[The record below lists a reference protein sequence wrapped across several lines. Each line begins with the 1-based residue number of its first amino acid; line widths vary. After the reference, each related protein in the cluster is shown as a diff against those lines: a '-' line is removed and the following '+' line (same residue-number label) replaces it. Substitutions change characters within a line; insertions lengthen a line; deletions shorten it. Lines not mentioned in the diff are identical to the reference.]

1 MKLSTRWSKWAVS
14 PRAAMLAVAVALFAG
29 CTSDDPAETVAA
41 GGPEEASFCAKWAQ
55 DLAGGDDSSWLAIL
69 KDPPGALEEP
79 AAAIIAAEK
88 AGDTGRAD
96 EAAEAVS
103 KWVEVHCTPEDA
115 APGAVAGDRRLA
127 LPPGA
132 IPKALTFCSAGSR
145 HPVADSDDGMV
156 LYGQGDDPYSGPM
169 LGVLWG
175 EQSHAGDGDAT
186 PVKVRGAD
194 GVAAPITV
202 FQQVILEELG
212 TVIAW
217 DEDGRSVGLYGRG
230 WEQARPNELV
240 ALAEQLELVDGR
252 FRLPEAALPDGFHEV
267 FAGSSSALSL
277 VFSPS
282 SEYEVRYET
291 VAHEAPEDQPAGD
304 SDQPELPPAADGQVT
319 VSGFMASSPA
329 YEAFRFLTLGLH
341 HTEVGGRQGIAGNAW
356 TEDAGPAV
364 VTWREPDGLV
374 VRLVGLGVNLDTVQ
388 QMAHETRE
396 LTRPE
401 WLQLVED
408 STYCR

>member
-1 MKLSTRWSKWAVS
+1 MV
-14 PRAAMLAVAVALFAG
+14 VVLFAG

-41 GGPEEASFCAKWAQ
+41 GGPEEASFCEKWAQ
-55 DLAGGDDSSWLAIL
+55 GLARGDDSSFLAIL

-79 AAAIIAAEK
+79 AAAIIAAQK

-96 EAAEAVS
+96 EAAETVF
-103 KWVEVHCTPEDA
+103 KWVEVHCTPGDA
-115 APGAVAGDRRLA
+115 APGAIAGDRRLA
-127 LPPGA
+127 LRLGA
-132 IPKALTFCSAGSR
+132 TPETLTFCSAGSG
-145 HPVADSDDGMV
+145 HPGADSDAGVV

-175 EQSHAGDGDAT
+175 EESHAGDGDAK

-202 FQQVILEELG
+202 FQQTILEELG

-217 DEDGRSVGLYGRG
+217 DEEGRSVGLYGRR
-230 WEQARPNELV
+230 WARARTNELV

-252 FRLPEAALPDGFHEV
+252 YRLPEAALPDGFHEV
-267 FAGSSSALSL
+267 FTGSSSALSL
-277 VFSPS
+277 LFSPS
-282 SEYEVRYET
+282 PEYEVRYET
-291 VAHEAPEDQPAGD
+291 VAHEAPEEQPAGG

-319 VSGFMASSPA
+319 ISGFMASSPA

-341 HTEVGGRQGIAGNAW
+341 QSEIGGRQVIAGNAW

-374 VRLVGLGVNLDTVQ
+374 VRLVGLGVDLDTVQ
-388 QMAHETRE
+388 RMARETHE